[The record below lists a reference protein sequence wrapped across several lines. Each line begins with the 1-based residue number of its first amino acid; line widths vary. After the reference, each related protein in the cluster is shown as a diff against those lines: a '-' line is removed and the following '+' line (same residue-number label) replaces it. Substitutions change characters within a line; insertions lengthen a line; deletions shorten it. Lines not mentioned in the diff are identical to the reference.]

1 MGKLGRC
8 LVTVPGKI
16 ATILVFLALFGVGI
30 SGMTQL
36 IKNFKL
42 EWFIPS
48 DSYVTEFLNTND
60 QYFKQG
66 TPFDIV
72 MTSDVKY
79 FESQRQLHQMSEY
92 LESSAL
98 IDQGVGVTSWLGEFR
113 TAITNGMANNDP
125 DYDQT
130 WLDEKGDF
138 KDKDTYY
145 RQLHRWYR
153 DGGLRFQGSMQWK
166 SKACE
171 NSTLDVWET
180 TACDPTLG
188 LRGARAQA
196 TIALEYSDQGYTRY
210 ESMTMLRQNISGFI
224 TETSKVVMEEDSCGN
239 TDVMGDT
246 PAVYP
251 FSPQFLF
258 WEEMGVIDVELT
270 RNLLICGA
278 VILVM
283 IALMIPVPRI
293 AIWVAICIIMSIID
307 VVGILHYWDIQVN
320 GVTTI
325 YILISVGLAVD
336 YSAHIAHMFKESTG
350 PSDVRAIKALQ
361 RIGPSVFNA
370 VVSTFLAVCVMSGSK
385 SYVFLV
391 FFKSL
396 FLVTIIA
403 GSHGLV
409 LLPVLL
415 SIFGGNNGE
424 DDEANK
430 GVGNKADGIC
440 GGGVV
445 VVPAAEKTVQQDEQG
460 AGAGGPVVAVPIA
473 ASDVQV

>member
-1 MGKLGRC
+1 MVLDASNGSR
-8 LVTVPGKI
+8 
-16 ATILVFLALFGVGI
+16 
-30 SGMTQL
+30 
-36 IKNFKL
+36 
-42 EWFIPS
+42 
-48 DSYVTEFLNTND
+48 
-60 QYFKQG
+60 
-66 TPFDIV
+66 
-72 MTSDVKY
+72 
-79 FESQRQLHQMSEY
+79 Y

-258 WEEMGVIDVELT
+258 WEE
-270 RNLLICGA
+270 
-278 VILVM
+278 
-283 IALMIPVPRI
+283 
-293 AIWVAICIIMSIID
+293 
-307 VVGILHYWDIQVN
+307 
-320 GVTTI
+320 
-325 YILISVGLAVD
+325 
-336 YSAHIAHMFKESTG
+336 
-350 PSDVRAIKALQ
+350 VRAWEQHCSFMFSPWCETLERPIRPLSSPGHAFHWGDPLDHSPA
-361 RIGPSVFNA
+361 RGMHFIGA
-370 VVSTFLAVCVMSGSK
+370 T
-385 SYVFLV
+385 Y
-391 FFKSL
+391 
-396 FLVTIIA
+396 
-403 GSHGLV
+403 
-409 LLPVLL
+409 
-415 SIFGGNNGE
+415 
-424 DDEANK
+424 
-430 GVGNKADGIC
+430 
-440 GGGVV
+440 
-445 VVPAAEKTVQQDEQG
+445 
-460 AGAGGPVVAVPIA
+460 
-473 ASDVQV
+473 